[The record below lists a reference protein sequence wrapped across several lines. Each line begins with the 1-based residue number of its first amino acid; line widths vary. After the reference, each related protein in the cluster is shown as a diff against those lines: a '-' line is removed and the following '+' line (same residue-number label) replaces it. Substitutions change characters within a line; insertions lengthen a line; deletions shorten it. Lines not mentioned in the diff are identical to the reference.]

1 MALPA
6 LTKLVPLAF
15 SMAFGFGAETGTS
28 YQTAFLTSNQA
39 AKTVV
44 RSEAPQVAAK
54 APVQKKAVVAK
65 RSACKDPFAGGS
77 SVAYSAPAPVT
88 YEAVAYEPA
97 PADGPDAKLLECIRV
112 NAEKNG
118 IDPLLVE
125 IVIKHESAFD
135 PNACSGVGASGLMQ
149 LMPETAQELGVT
161 DLNDPEQN
169 VAAGTKYLAQQMEK
183 YDGNVQL
190 ALAAYN
196 AGPGN
201 VDYYG
206 GIPPFEETQNY
217 AHSISSEYWE
227 RSAQ

>member
-6 LTKLVPLAF
+6 LTKLIPLAF
-15 SMAFGFGAETGTS
+15 SMAFGFSPETGTAH
-28 YQTAFLTSNQA
+28 QGAFITGAQA
-39 AKTVV
+39 SKLVV
-44 RSEAPQVAAK
+44 THEAPQVAVA
-54 APVQKKAVVAK
+54 ALEARPVAA
-65 RSACKDPFAGGS
+65 S
-77 SVAYSAPAPVT
+77 S
-88 YEAVAYEPA
+88 EP
-97 PADGPDAKLLECIRV
+97 GPDAKLLECIRV
-112 NAEKNG
+112 NAEKQG

-169 VAAGTKYLAQQMEK
+169 VAAGTKYLAQQMQK
-183 YDGNVQL
+183 YDGDVKL

>member
-1 MALPA
+1 MWLASIS
-6 LTKLVPLAF
+6 KLIPVAF
-15 SMAFGFGAETGTS
+15 SAALNVTQPAPAVS
-28 YQTAFLTSNQA
+28 LDVPAPRVQA
-39 AKTVV
+39 
-44 RSEAPQVAAK
+44 
-54 APVQKKAVVAK
+54 VQ
-65 RSACKDPFAGGS
+65 
-77 SVAYSAPAPVT
+77 PAPVRDPFGGGAGYSRPVYT
-88 YEAVAYEPA
+88 EVAEVETQPA
-97 PADGPDAKLLECIRV
+97 YGPDAQLLDCIRRH
-112 NAEKNG
+112 AEANN

-149 LMPETAQELGVT
+149 LMPETAADLGVT

-169 VAAGTKYLAQQMEK
+169 VAAGTRYLAEQLNHYGSVE
-183 YDGNVQL
+183 L

-217 AHSISSEYWE
+217 AASISSEYYE
-227 RSAQ
+227 RSAQVAQQ

>member
-15 SMAFGFGAETGTS
+15 SMAFGFAPENGTA
-28 YQTAFLTSNQA
+28 YQGAFLANANASKIVVSQEATPA
-39 AKTVV
+39 AP
-44 RSEAPQVAAK
+44 A
-54 APVQKKAVVAK
+54 APVALPEVAIE
-65 RSACKDPFAGGS
+65 AGPKDA
-77 SVAYSAPAPVT
+77 
-88 YEAVAYEPA
+88 
-97 PADGPDAKLLECIRV
+97 PDAALLELVRV
-112 NAEKNG
+112 NAEQQG

-135 PNACSGVGASGLMQ
+135 PEACSGVGASGLMQ
-149 LMPETAQELGVT
+149 LMPETAYELGVT
-161 DLNDPEQN
+161 DLNDPAQN
-169 VAAGTKYLAQQMEK
+169 VAAGTKYLAQQLEK
-183 YDGNVQL
+183 YDNDVQL

>member
-15 SMAFGFGAETGTS
+15 SMAFGFGAETGTA
-28 YQTAFLTSNQA
+28 YQGAFLAQAGAAKGTIRQEAPKVTQA
-39 AKTVV
+39 APVAKV
-44 RSEAPQVAAK
+44 AKAAK
-54 APVQKKAVVAK
+54 PQRRV
-65 RSACKDPFAGGS
+65 CKDPFAGGS
-77 SVAYSAPAPVT
+77 VAYSAPAS
-88 YEAVAYEPA
+88 YEAAPVAY
-97 PADGPDAKLLECIRV
+97 GPDAKLLETIRV

-149 LMPETAQELGVT
+149 LMPETATELGVT

-183 YDGNVQL
+183 YDGDVKL